1 MLFNN
6 SLEHKEG
13 RSIFIVRVLQWLHMD
28 VYLLIGIMLLAVTGM
43 MVLYSASGQDFDVF
57 VRHATRFG
65 LALGLMFLLAQLPAS
80 FFRFWSPVLY
90 VSGVIFLVLV
100 LVIGDIAMGAQ
111 RWLDLG
117 FIRFQPSEMMK
128 LATPMMVA
136 WFFAEKVL
144 PPSPKNLLI
153 AGVLV
158 LLPVLLIAKQP
169 DLGTALLV
177 LAAGF
182 FVIFL
187 GGVSWRLLLG
197 VIATA
202 AALLPI
208 IWKYFMHD
216 YQRQRVH
223 TLLDPESDPL
233 GSGYHIIQSKIAI
246 GSGGLFG
253 RGWLNGTQTHL
264 DFLPEQS
271 TDFIFAVFGEEFGL
285 IGGVLL
291 LTLYVFVVLRCLM
304 IAAEAQDTYSRLL
317 GGSLALTFFV
327 YFFVNVGMVSG
338 ILPVVGV
345 PLPLISYGGTS
356 MVTLMAAFGML
367 MSINSHR
374 RLWSK

>member
-6 SLEHKEG
+6 HLEHKQE
-13 RSIFIVRVLQWLHMD
+13 RSSMVLRVLQWLHMD
-28 VYLLIGIMLLAVTGM
+28 VYLLLGIFLLLLTGLG
-43 MVLYSASGQDFDVF
+43 VLYSASGQDMEVF
-57 VRHATRFG
+57 GRHGMRLLLAFG
-65 LALGLMFLLAQLPAS
+65 VMLLLAQMPSS
-80 FFRFWSPVLY
+80 FLRFWSPVLY
-90 VSGVIFLVLV
+90 VAGIIFLALV

-117 FIRFQPSEMMK
+117 FVRFQPSEMMK
-128 LATPMMVA
+128 LATPMMIA
-136 WFFAEKVL
+136 WFFSEKVL
-144 PPSPKNLLI
+144 PPTYKSLLI

-158 LLPVLLIAKQP
+158 LLPTLLIAKQP

-187 GGVSWRLLLG
+187 GGLSWRLLLG
-197 VIATA
+197 LMAAA

-208 IWKYFMHD
+208 IWNYFMHD

-253 RGWLNGTQTHL
+253 RGWLNGTQSHL

-271 TDFIFAVFGEEFGL
+271 TDFIFAVFAEEFGL
-285 IGGVLL
+285 VGGVLL
-291 LTLYVFVVLRCLM
+291 LTLYIFIVLRGLM
-304 IAAEAQDTYSRLL
+304 IAAEAQDTYGRLL

-356 MVTLMAAFGML
+356 MVTLMAGFGML